1 MFSDQK
7 ISKISLIV
15 LPVIIGLAGLF
26 LIKQMY
32 PLHINSHTG
41 FGQDPAYQYL
51 FAGVDILLGN
61 APVHTDHPGTPLQTL
76 IAGLLLITWLL
87 LRSFGVSTFGL
98 FESVLRMPEYFL
110 MVTSI
115 SLLALTCVALYSFGA
130 QTLRSTRSI
139 PLALSCQVTPLLFPV
154 VIPNIVFPTPE
165 ALLISISS
173 ALMAVIAPL
182 VLSTGKIPE
191 QKLKLIAM
199 WSGILCGVGIA
210 VKITFL
216 PCLCL
221 LLLLRHPRL
230 ILRAVL
236 ISSIAWFVGVLPI
249 FPRLAGMFQ
258 WFFNLLTHSGIH
270 GRGTHTILEWA
281 QLKLAIG
288 WLVNHFWHFYF
299 VTAGLVIFVIVL
311 VAMKIITH
319 FQHKLQLAKLTNEF
333 LSTHLEI
340 SNAKLYIASV
350 FLLAACTQSLMVAK
364 HLGPSYMVPALS
376 IPALALVWLTQQFK
390 ITHNAL
396 RIRHAAYWGW
406 LIFIISIA
414 SVSFAQSLKTVTD
427 DHKRGVASHDQIVNE
442 INRFTNP
449 VILGTF
455 NCNFLNCARWFGMS
469 LVPEMERR
477 MSAVDTDF
485 LYFDIFSKKI
495 HSPGAG
501 ELSNEQTAA
510 TVVKFVAENRPLLLI
525 APPYPQLAALETQ
538 LILSTPG
545 QNLYMVTGVRQKY

>member
-1 MFSDQK
+1 MSSDQK

-15 LPVIIGLAGLF
+15 LPVLIGLAGLF

-76 IAGLLLITWLL
+76 IAGLLLVTWLL

-110 MVTSI
+110 MATSV
-115 SLLALTCVALYSFGA
+115 SLLALTCIALYNFGA
-130 QTLRSTRSI
+130 QTWRLTRNT
-139 PLALSCQVTPLLFPV
+139 PLALSCQLTPLLFPV
-154 VIPNIVFPTPE
+154 VIPNIIFPTPE

-182 VLSTGKIPE
+182 ALSTGPIPE
-191 QKLKLIAM
+191 QRLKSIAM
-199 WSGILCGVGIA
+199 WSGILCGVGVA

-230 ILRAVL
+230 ILKAVL

-249 FPRLAGMFQ
+249 LPRLGGMFQ

-270 GRGTHTILEWA
+270 GRGTQTILEWA

-288 WLVNHFWHFYF
+288 WLVNHFWHFY
-299 VTAGLVIFVIVL
+299 VITAALVIFVIVL
-311 VAMKIITH
+311 VAIKLIAY
-319 FQHKLQLAKLTNEF
+319 FRHKLQIAKLTNDF
-333 LSTHLEI
+333 LITHLET
-340 SNAKLYIASV
+340 SNDKIYIAFV
-350 FLLAACTQSLMVAK
+350 FLLAACAQSLMVAK

-376 IPALALVWLTQQFK
+376 LPSLALVWLTQQVK
-390 ITHNAL
+390 TSNNAP
-396 RIRHAAYWGW
+396 RMRQAAYWGW
-406 LIFIISIA
+406 LILIIFVA
-414 SVSFAQSLKTVTD
+414 SVSLAKSLKTVTD
-427 DHKRGVASHDQIVNE
+427 DHKRGLASHDQIVNE
-442 INRFTNP
+442 IQKFTNP
-449 VILGTF
+449 IILGTF

-469 LVPEMERR
+469 LVPEMGRR
-477 MSAVDTDF
+477 MSAVDANF

-495 HSPGAG
+495 NSPGAG
-501 ELSNEQTAA
+501 ELSHEQTAA
-510 TVVKFVAENRPLLLI
+510 TVLKFVTENRPLLLI
-525 APPYPQLAALETQ
+525 APPYPQLDALETQ
-538 LILSTPG
+538 LILSTPV
-545 QNLYMVTGVRQKY
+545 QNLYLVTGVRQKY